1 MLTAMTET
9 NPYMDVL
16 ELTHPPAST
25 PARRQ
30 IERALVDWMRL
41 TGKGPA
47 EITVCELA
55 RRVFVARSTF
65 YRNYAHAD
73 AVLDVIE
80 QRILAEL
87 CDAGDAMREVARGGA
102 SATESYDAFMRVLRR
117 HEDEFRLLLVES
129 PSARFVER
137 WKRMLGYHFWERL
150 FVDDDSGASRGQRQ
164 RPSTVNRALV
174 LEMIASAFI
183 SGVRF
188 WLRTPERVEMPEI
201 QALIVR
207 LIEDIDEVW

>member
-9 NPYMDVL
+9 NPYADVL
-16 ELTHPPAST
+16 ELTHPPTQT

-30 IERALVDWMRL
+30 IERALVDWMHD
-41 TGKGPA
+41 TGKGAA
-47 EITVCELA
+47 EVTVCALA
-55 RRVFVARSTF
+55 KRAFVARSTF
-65 YRNYAHAD
+65 YKNYAHAD

-87 CDAGDAMREVARGGA
+87 CDAGDAMRALARGGA
-102 SATESYDAFMRVLRR
+102 SATESYDAFVRVLHR
-117 HEDEFRLLLVES
+117 HEDEFRLLLVEL
-129 PSARFVER
+129 PSARFVDR

-150 FVDDDSGASRGQRQ
+150 FTDGAREQRL

-188 WLRTPERVEMPEI
+188 WLMTPERVEIPEI
-201 QALIVR
+201 KALILR
-207 LIEDIDEVW
+207 LIRDIDEVW

>member
-9 NPYMDVL
+9 TNPYADVL
-16 ELTHPPAST
+16 ELTHPPALT

-47 EITVCELA
+47 GITVCALA
-55 RRVFVARSTF
+55 KRAFVARSTF
-65 YRNYAHAD
+65 YKNYAHAD
-73 AVLDVIE
+73 AVLDVVE
-80 QRILAEL
+80 RRILAEL
-87 CDAGDAMREVARGGA
+87 RDAGEAMREIALGGA
-102 SATESYDAFMRVLRR
+102 SATESYDAFVRVLHG

-129 PSARFVER
+129 PSARFVDR

-150 FVDDDSGASRGQRQ
+150 FVDDDGAPRGQRL

-188 WLRTPERVEMPEI
+188 WLTAPQRVEIPEI
-201 QALIVR
+201 KALVMR
-207 LIEDIDEVW
+207 LIQDIDEVW